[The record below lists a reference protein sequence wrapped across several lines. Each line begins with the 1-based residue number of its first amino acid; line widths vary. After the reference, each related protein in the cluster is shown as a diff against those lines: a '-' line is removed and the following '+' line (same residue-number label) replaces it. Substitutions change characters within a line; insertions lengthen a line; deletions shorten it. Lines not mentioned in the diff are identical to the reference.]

1 MDFADLTDTPRKQS
15 MLGGTIF
22 FMLVFPIYF
31 GIMPT
36 LVADEMIESGS
47 SGISASWSVSFIETD
62 IIQSETQTLADGETY
77 DSFFDLMSEEKIGII
92 IFEVSCMD
100 NDEPGPGFTDSV
112 DGQSDVSQ
120 VEGLFEDQT
129 NQGDCGMGGGFEMI
143 WYPTNNYTG
152 DDYTFDGTE
161 DDLREM
167 WNSNGYGLG
176 TWAATITANI
186 ETNPVPVFGEVLDS
200 DEEYQI
206 TWTAITYQL
215 EITPIVDDVDT

>member
-36 LVADEMIESGS
+36 LVADEMVENGS
-47 SGISASWSVSFIETD
+47 TGISTSWSVSFIETD
-62 IIQSETQTLADGETY
+62 IVQSESQTLGDGDTY
-77 DSFFDLMSEEKIGII
+77 DSFFDIMSEENIGVV

-120 VEGLFEDQT
+120 VEGFFEDQT

-167 WNSNGYGLG
+167 WNSNDYGLG

>member
-36 LVADEMIESGS
+36 LVADEMVESGS
-47 SGISASWSVSFIETD
+47 TGISTSWSVSFIETD
-62 IIQSETQTLADGETY
+62 IVQSESQTLGDGDTY
-77 DSFFDLMSEEKIGII
+77 DSFFDIMSEENIGVV

-120 VEGLFEDQT
+120 VEGFFEDQT

-167 WNSNGYGLG
+167 WNSNDYGLG

>member
-1 MDFADLTDTPRKQS
+1 
-15 MLGGTIF
+15 
-22 FMLVFPIYF
+22 
-31 GIMPT
+31 
-36 LVADEMIESGS
+36 
-47 SGISASWSVSFIETD
+47 
-62 IIQSETQTLADGETY
+62 
-77 DSFFDLMSEEKIGII
+77 
-92 IFEVSCMD
+92 
-100 NDEPGPGFTDSV
+100 
-112 DGQSDVSQ
+112 
-120 VEGLFEDQT
+120 
-129 NQGDCGMGGGFEMI
+129 MGGGFEMI

-167 WNSNGYGLG
+167 WNSNDYCLG

>member
-62 IIQSETQTLADGETY
+62 IVQSETQTLADGETY
-77 DSFFDLMSEEKIGII
+77 DSFFDLMSEEKLGII

-100 NDEPGPGFTDSV
+100 NDEPGPGFTDTV
-112 DGQSDVSQ
+112 DGQSDISQ
-120 VEGLFEDQT
+120 VEGMFEDQV

-152 DDYTFDGTE
+152 EDYTFDGTE
-161 DDLREM
+161 NDLRNI
-167 WNSNGYGLG
+167 WDSNGNGLG
-176 TWAATITANI
+176 TWAASITANI

-200 DEEYQI
+200 DEDFQI

-215 EITPIVDDVDT
+215 DITPIIDDVDT

>member
-1 MDFADLTDTPRKQS
+1 
-15 MLGGTIF
+15 
-22 FMLVFPIYF
+22 MLVFPIYF

-36 LVADEMIESGS
+36 LVADEMVESGS
-47 SGISASWSVSFIETD
+47 TGISTSWSVSFIETD
-62 IIQSETQTLADGETY
+62 IVQSESQTLGDGDTY
-77 DSFFDLMSEEKIGII
+77 DSFFDIMSEENIGLVF
-92 IFEVSCMD
+92 FEVSCVD
-100 NDEPGPGFTDSV
+100 NDAPGPGFTDSV

-120 VEGLFEDQT
+120 VEGFFEDQT

-186 ETNPVPVFGEVLDS
+186 ETNPIPVFGEVLDS

>member
-100 NDEPGPGFTDSV
+100 NDEPGPGFTDTV
-112 DGQSDVSQ
+112 DGQSDISQ
-120 VEGLFEDQT
+120 VEGMFEDQV

-152 DDYTFDGTE
+152 EDYTFDGTE
-161 DDLREM
+161 NDLRNI
-167 WNSNGYGLG
+167 WDSNGNGLG
-176 TWAATITANI
+176 TWAASITANI

-200 DEEYQI
+200 DEDFQI

-215 EITPIVDDVDT
+215 DITPIIDDVDT

>member
-36 LVADEMIESGS
+36 LVADEMTESGS

-100 NDEPGPGFTDSV
+100 NDEPGPGFTDTV
-112 DGQSDVSQ
+112 DGQSDISQ
-120 VEGLFEDQT
+120 VEGMFEDQV

-152 DDYTFDGTE
+152 EDYTFDGTE
-161 DDLREM
+161 NDLRNI
-167 WNSNGYGLG
+167 WDSNGNGLG
-176 TWAATITANI
+176 TWAASITANI

-200 DEEYQI
+200 DEDFQI

-215 EITPIVDDVDT
+215 DITPIIDDVDT

>member
-36 LVADEMIESGS
+36 LVADEMTESGS

-100 NDEPGPGFTDSV
+100 NDEPGPGFTDTV
-112 DGQSDVSQ
+112 DGQSDISQ
-120 VEGLFEDQT
+120 VEGMFEDQV

-152 DDYTFDGTE
+152 EDYTFDGTE
-161 DDLREM
+161 NDLRKI
-167 WNSNGYGLG
+167 WDSNGNGLG
-176 TWAATITANI
+176 TWSASITANI

-200 DEEYQI
+200 DEDFQI

-215 EITPIVDDVDT
+215 DITPIIDDVDT

>member
-62 IIQSETQTLADGETY
+62 IVQSETQTLADGETY

-100 NDEPGPGFTDSV
+100 NDEPGPGFTDTV
-112 DGQSDVSQ
+112 DGQSDISQ
-120 VEGLFEDQT
+120 VEGMFEDQV

-152 DDYTFDGTE
+152 EDYTFDGTE
-161 DDLREM
+161 NDLRNI
-167 WNSNGYGLG
+167 WDSNGNGLG
-176 TWAATITANI
+176 TWAASITANI

-200 DEEYQI
+200 DEDFQI

-215 EITPIVDDVDT
+215 DITPIIDDVDT

>member
-36 LVADEMIESGS
+36 LVADEMVENGS
-47 SGISASWSVSFIETD
+47 TGISTSWSVSFIETD
-62 IIQSETQTLADGETY
+62 IVQSESQTLGDGDTY
-77 DSFFDLMSEEKIGII
+77 DSFFDIMSEENIGLVF
-92 IFEVSCMD
+92 FEVSCVD

-120 VEGLFEDQT
+120 VEGFFEDQT

-167 WNSNGYGLG
+167 WNSNDYGLG

>member
-100 NDEPGPGFTDSV
+100 NDEPGPGFTDTV
-112 DGQSDVSQ
+112 DGQSDISQ
-120 VEGLFEDQT
+120 VEGMFEDQV

-152 DDYTFDGTE
+152 EDYTFDGTE
-161 DDLREM
+161 NDLRNI
-167 WNSNGYGLG
+167 WDSNGNGLG
-176 TWAATITANI
+176 TWAASITANI

-200 DEEYQI
+200 DEDFQI
-206 TWTAITYQL
+206 TWTAIIYQL
-215 EITPIVDDVDT
+215 DITPIIDDVDT

>member
-36 LVADEMIESGS
+36 LVADEMTESGS

-62 IIQSETQTLADGETY
+62 IVQSETQTLADGETY

-100 NDEPGPGFTDSV
+100 NDEPGPGFTDTV
-112 DGQSDVSQ
+112 DGQSDISQ
-120 VEGLFEDQT
+120 VEGMFEDQV

-152 DDYTFDGTE
+152 EDYTFDGTE
-161 DDLREM
+161 NDLRNI
-167 WNSNGYGLG
+167 WDSNGNGLG
-176 TWAATITANI
+176 TWAASITANI

-200 DEEYQI
+200 DEDFQI

-215 EITPIVDDVDT
+215 DITPIIDDVDT

>member
-31 GIMPT
+31 GLMPT

-62 IIQSETQTLADGETY
+62 IVQSETQTLADGETY

-100 NDEPGPGFTDSV
+100 NDEPGPGFTDTV
-112 DGQSDVSQ
+112 DGQSDISQ
-120 VEGLFEDQT
+120 VEGMFEDQV

-152 DDYTFDGTE
+152 EDYTFDGTE
-161 DDLREM
+161 NDLRNI
-167 WNSNGYGLG
+167 WDSNGNGLG
-176 TWAATITANI
+176 TWAASITANI

-200 DEEYQI
+200 DEDFQI

-215 EITPIVDDVDT
+215 DITPIIDDVDT

>member
-1 MDFADLTDTPRKQS
+1 MDFADLTDTPRKQG

-36 LVADEMIESGS
+36 LVADEMVESGFT
-47 SGISASWSVSFIETD
+47 GISASWSVSFIETD
-62 IIQSETQTLADGETY
+62 IVQSESQTLGDGDTY
-77 DSFFDLMSEEKIGII
+77 DSFFDIMSEENIGLV
-92 IFEVSCMD
+92 IFELSCID
-100 NDEPGPGFTDSV
+100 NDEPGPGFTDSA
-112 DGQSDVSQ
+112 DGQSDISQ

-129 NQGDCGMGGGFEMI
+129 NQGDCSMGGGFEMI

-152 DDYTFDGTE
+152 EDYTFDGTE
-161 DDLREM
+161 DDLREI
-167 WNSNGYGLG
+167 WGSNGNGLG

-215 EITPIVDDVDT
+215 EITPIIDDVDT